1 MDSRSGGGGQ
11 MLIGTVSEYAVRGFQ
26 SMSALLDLGYK
37 RDMSPAATKV
47 RLTVTVSKTTDRD
60 VRALLGARQ
69 MRRGELSRF
78 VEQAMQVQLFRLMVD
93 GIKEHNAKLD
103 PNKLQSDV
111 DQALAEVRA
120 EGRSVSQRKKTG
132 ATRASAVA

>member
-1 MDSRSGGGGQ
+1 
-11 MLIGTVSEYAVRGFQ
+11 
-26 SMSALLDLGYK
+26 MSAT
-37 RDMSPAATKV
+37 ATKV